1 MILTTGGASRRRAV
15 VTRRVLLSCIVLTLS
30 WSCGATREKRQA
42 NAQAADSDAASGEIK
57 RLIAKYAAAVDMADT
72 NLASEV
78 WSNSPDVSFIHP
90 RGHEHG
96 WEEVKNFYENTM
108 RALFS
113 ERKLSTRDVTVH
125 VYGDSAWAEFYWHFV
140 AKLRSD
146 GSTLETKGRET
157 QIYRKADQNRWV
169 LVHVHYSGMPVTE
182 PARGF

>member
-1 MILTTGGASRRRAV
+1 MIFTTGRAAA
-15 VTRRVLLSCIVLTLS
+15 TRRVLLSCIVLTLS
-30 WSCGATREKRQA
+30 LSCGAPRQ
-42 NAQAADSDAASGEIK
+42 DSDAASGEIK
-57 RLIAKYAAAVDMADT
+57 RLIAKYAAAADMADT

-96 WEEVKNFYENTM
+96 WAEVKNFYENMM
-108 RALFS
+108 RAPFS

-140 AKLRSD
+140 AKLRRD

-157 QIYRKADQNRWV
+157 QIYRKAGQNRWV